1 MKIPEEMSEAEFLL
15 GIIKSANDVSP
26 INFIMLLYAKFDII
40 YTINQYLGTRNMI
53 YLNSYRIKIQIAN

>member
-26 INFIMLLYAKFDII
+26 INFIMLLYAKFDIYI
-40 YTINQYLGTRNMI
+40 YNKSIFGNKEYDLFEF
-53 YLNSYRIKIQIAN
+53 L